1 MGNKRRLE
9 RFNLQLPASIEV
21 VSDDGDHDTKVLNLL
36 TRNACSGGVYFHTDQ
51 PLPEGTQVK
60 IDLVL
65 SIDTLKKIE
74 GKQAFIKVNGA
85 VIRTDSTGMAICFD
99 ENYSI
104 KSA

>member
-1 MGNKRRLE
+1 MVNNRRLE
-9 RFNLQLPASIEV
+9 RFNLRLPVTIEV
-21 VSDDGDHDTKVLNLL
+21 VSDNEDHDRKVLNLL
-36 TRNACSGGVYFHTDQ
+36 TQNACSGGAYFHTDQ

-74 GKQAFIKVNGA
+74 GKQAFIKVNGS
-85 VIRTDSTGMAICFD
+85 VIRTESNGMAICFD

-104 KSA
+104 KSV